1 MTTHENSK
9 DTASIADRTISVNA
23 LDLKTAIHNAW
34 VMGMEYAAAA
44 LAADGKEG
52 EISEA
57 INERRDHAGD
67 ALNSLYKRAAEAE
80 LRGLCDRLGLDFQN
94 HINYRY
100 NPDAWYNPF
109 PS

>member
-34 VMGMEYAAAA
+34 VMGMQYAAIAA
-44 LAADGKEG
+44 AKPGKEAKMLE
-52 EISEA
+52 EIVLK
-57 INERRDHAGD
+57 RDHAGD
-67 ALNSLYKRAAEAE
+67 ALNGIYQGAASEE
-80 LRGLCDRLGLDFQN
+80 LRTMCKGLDLDFVTHILHN
-94 HINYRY
+94 H

-109 PS
+109 PY